1 MDVTCRLADPEAEA
15 QFRCSYEHLYHRI
28 CRLADN
34 VAGLFLCGDAHILI
48 APNAPRAGA
57 PRFIAVTFDE
67 DAAAKYELEVKKLIA
82 RKRFPKE
89 LPKPD
94 FCVTLY
100 VQFSDGGQEQ
110 FSFDFATYSEETLE
124 AFCQA
129 ICESA
134 KRRYRLRFS
143 AAKRLF

>member
-1 MDVTCRLADPEAEA
+1 M
-15 QFRCSYEHLYHRI
+15 
-28 CRLADN
+28 
-34 VAGLFLCGDAHILI
+34 
-48 APNAPRAGA
+48 
-57 PRFIAVTFDE
+57 TFDE

-100 VQFSDGGQEQ
+100 VQFSDGGQDQ

-124 AFCQA
+124 AFCHA

-143 AAKRLF
+143 AAKNHF